1 MQPPK
6 TVLTALAARGTSATR
21 AEALRCSPQK
31 SKTIG
36 QIAPRNTRAALLRRL
51 YCDRKKSAGARL
63 AALRE
68 LLCIVK
74 DEPQAA
80 EVERLSVGFHNR
92 HSEHQ
97 ARFSRA
103 TTPGNTPHHTKSSR

>member
-1 MQPPK
+1 
-6 TVLTALAARGTSATR
+6 
-21 AEALRCSPQK
+21 
-31 SKTIG
+31 
-36 QIAPRNTRAALLRRL
+36 
-51 YCDRKKSAGARL
+51 
-63 AALRE
+63 
-68 LLCIVK
+68 VK